1 MFNVGFFPDT
11 IKARSFNLCMVI
23 TLLGV
28 YIVILGL
35 MILTLFQDHSCTRNI
50 NCKLEVLDF
59 FYSLNVGLLHT
70 LNFFFSFLHFVMCVT
85 LVCIQGGNEDVFR
98 RSSVWACLNL
108 SHWDLLRNHTCDKC

>member
-35 MILTLFQDHSCTRNI
+35 IILTLFQGHSCTRNI
-50 NCKLEVLDF
+50 NCKLEVLGF
-59 FYSLNVGLLHT
+59 FFSLNVGLLHT
-70 LNFFFSFLHFVMCVT
+70 FIYYYYYSFAFCDVCDTGVYSREVMKMSFAGQVSG
-85 LVCIQGGNEDVFR
+85 LV
-98 RSSVWACLNL
+98 
-108 SHWDLLRNHTCDKC
+108 